1 MHDKRQKGER
11 ENKLQT
17 NEMRV
22 AVHTTYI
29 IISQEE
35 SSTVWGALKVNN
47 TSSLL
52 TIIMYEWDVH
62 TPETFW

>member
-17 NEMRV
+17 NEMRI

-52 TIIMYEWDVH
+52 TITMYEWDVH